1 MRGRHVTAGRGRTAN
16 ADAARPLASPRLGR
30 RPRRRCRL
38 APISTPVRRR
48 CRRPMVPRRRRLGT
62 IIPPLGLDVDA
73 PSLLEAPRPARRRPA
88 VVDALRALGHA
99 PRASRP
105 VAVALGLAEAAA
117 LARAI
122 RADLAQRADACSALA
137 PVALAAAAAAAVEYQ
152 RRAVVTHAFELQALA
167 VAAPVGAAIAF
178 DLCVARDVDIPPVS
192 PGSLTSPRLTSRTR
206 ASPHR
211 GCAPDDPPASVPRRR
226 LWLLK
231 LELNRRVSLTFLA
244 RHTRHPMARARKI
257 RSVPWGFED
266 WIFTSDDEGIS
277 RVSPCLLRASKP
289 GTPATDHPLL
299 RRQGQARGGGAAR
312 PRSRGRKA
320 KGYGLVDATDGP
332 GDVLAPGSRFLRI
345 DVPSFALQMATPA
358 SSGREEGGGVWLRA
372 CVRNNV
378 LCYLPEVGTYR
389 EYYLT
394 WLFYLL

>member
-211 GCAPDDPPASVPRRR
+211 AG
-226 LWLLK
+226 
-231 LELNRRVSLTFLA
+231 A
-244 RHTRHPMARARKI
+244 RPMI
-257 RSVPWGFED
+257 
-266 WIFTSDDEGIS
+266 
-277 RVSPCLLRASKP
+277 
-289 GTPATDHPLL
+289 HPLRSL
-299 RRQGQARGGGAAR
+299 AA
-312 PRSRGRKA
+312 GC
-320 KGYGLVDATDGP
+320 G
-332 GDVLAPGSRFLRI
+332 F
-345 DVPSFALQMATPA
+345 
-358 SSGREEGGGVWLRA
+358 
-372 CVRNNV
+372 
-378 LCYLPEVGTYR
+378 
-389 EYYLT
+389 
-394 WLFYLL
+394 